1 MNTTF
6 EQTETAYNI
15 AIRSEAGDAI
25 KALQSATGE
34 QIRNVCMSV
43 ESNER
48 LFLEVMKIVR
58 AYGGILNS
66 LLHTG
71 GF

>member
-15 AIRSEAGDAI
+15 AIRAEAGDAI
-25 KALQSATGE
+25 KALKAATGE
-34 QIRNVCMSV
+34 QLRNVCMRI
-43 ESNER
+43 ESNES

-58 AYGGILNS
+58 AYAGILNS
-66 LLHTG
+66 LRG

>member
-34 QIRNVCMSV
+34 QIRNVCMLV
-43 ESNER
+43 ESNES

-58 AYGGILNS
+58 AYSGILNS
-66 LLHTG
+66 LRG

>member
-6 EQTETAYNI
+6 EQTEMAYNI

-34 QIRNVCMSV
+34 QIRNVCMCI
-43 ESNER
+43 ESNES

-58 AYGGILNS
+58 AYAGILNS
-66 LLHTG
+66 LRG

>member
-6 EQTETAYNI
+6 EQTETAYSI

-34 QIRNVCMSV
+34 QIRNVCMLV
-43 ESNER
+43 ESNES
-48 LFLEVMKIVR
+48 LFLEVMKIIR
-58 AYGGILNS
+58 AYAGILNS
-66 LLHTG
+66 LSG